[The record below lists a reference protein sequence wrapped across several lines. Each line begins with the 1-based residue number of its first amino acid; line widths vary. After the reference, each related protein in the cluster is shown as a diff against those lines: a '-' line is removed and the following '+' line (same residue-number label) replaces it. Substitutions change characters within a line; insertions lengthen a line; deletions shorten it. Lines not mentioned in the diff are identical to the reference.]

1 MAACATNCSTS
12 PHSLG
17 YQTPTAFARTFNAT
31 ADRLRNP
38 DQLCDRPLLRGAL
51 APISAGVTRGH
62 STEDLNNGRF
72 ERAFAAARIKLQSW
86 FTLRS
91 PQFCILSPPNGIVRI
106 FTRKWGVETG
116 HRRS

>member
-51 APISAGVTRGH
+51 APISAGVTAPRISIMGG
-62 STEDLNNGRF
+62 SSAPLRLLESSFSLGSLYDLPSSAYCPRLTELLGFSQENG
-72 ERAFAAARIKLQSW
+72 A
-86 FTLRS
+86 
-91 PQFCILSPPNGIVRI
+91 
-106 FTRKWGVETG
+106 
-116 HRRS
+116 